1 MSDKMIEDIKSGKY
15 DRKQLENL
23 YSNAERL
30 NRTDLIPIIKE
41 SLKELDS
48 RSYSK
53 RFVKPIRDKVKEIA
67 MEIAESENWAN
78 WENNKVGNGV
88 KPGGEMLNGELLAEF
103 YFSYKHDSWKKSSYL
118 AVFQRE
124 ENSAVGYTVQAHDQE
139 LVTVY
144 SSEDAIKLFH
154 SAIKT

>member
-1 MSDKMIEDIKSGKY
+1 MSEKMIDDIKAGKY

-30 NRTDLIPIIKE
+30 DRTDLIPVIKE
-41 SLKELDS
+41 SLKEIDS
-48 RSYSK
+48 KSYSK
-53 RFVKPIRDKVKEIA
+53 RFVKPIRDKVKQIAEEIA
-67 MEIAESENWAN
+67 DSENWAN

-103 YFSYKHDSWKKSSYL
+103 YFSYKHESWKKSSYL
-118 AVFQRE
+118 AVFQRD
-124 ENSAVGYTVQAHDQE
+124 ENSAVGYTIHAHNKE

-144 SSEDAIKLFH
+144 TSEEAIKLFH
-154 SAIKT
+154 CAIKT

>member
-1 MSDKMIEDIKSGKY
+1 MSDKMVDDIKSGKY
-15 DRKQLENL
+15 DRRQLENL

-67 MEIAESENWAN
+67 MEIAESEHWAN
-78 WENNKVGNGV
+78 WVNNKVGNGV
-88 KPGGEMLNGELLAEF
+88 KPRGEMLNGELLAEF
-103 YFSYKHDSWKKSSYL
+103 YFSDKHDSLKKYSYL
-118 AVFQRE
+118 ALFQRE
-124 ENSAVGYTVQAHDQE
+124 E
-139 LVTVY
+139 
-144 SSEDAIKLFH
+144 SSWI
-154 SAIKT
+154 

>member
-30 NRTDLIPIIKE
+30 SRIDLIPIIKE
-41 SLKELDS
+41 SLNGLDS

-53 RFVKPIRDKVKEIA
+53 RFFKPIRDKVEAIA
-67 MEIAESENWAN
+67 REIAESENWAN
-78 WENNKVGNGV
+78 WEGNKVGNDV
-88 KPGGEMLNGELLAEF
+88 KPGGKMRAGELLAEF

-118 AVFQRE
+118 AVFQQD
-124 ENSAVGYTVQAHDQE
+124 ENSSVGYTVQAHDKE

-144 SSEDAIKLFH
+144 SSEEAIKLFH
-154 SAIKT
+154 SAINI

>member
-1 MSDKMIEDIKSGKY
+1 MIDDIKAGKY

-41 SLKELDS
+41 SLKDIDS

-53 RFVKPIRDKVKEIA
+53 RFVKPIRDKVKQIAEEIA
-67 MEIAESENWAN
+67 DIENWAN
-78 WENNKVGNGV
+78 WTNNKVGNGV

-124 ENSAVGYTVQAHDQE
+124 ENSAVGYTIQAHNKEQ
-139 LVTVY
+139 VTVY
-144 SSEDAIKLFH
+144 TSEEAIKLFH